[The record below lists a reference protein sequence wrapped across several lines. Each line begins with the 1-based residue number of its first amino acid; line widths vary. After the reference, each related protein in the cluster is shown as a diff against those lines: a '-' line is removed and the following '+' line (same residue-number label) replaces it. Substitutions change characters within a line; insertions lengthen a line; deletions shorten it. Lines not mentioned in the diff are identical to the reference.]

1 MLAVSRISQCRAVR
15 GMPEPG
21 TEQWLELY
29 EAFREYCQLY
39 PWAYF
44 DDSDLVAVELP
55 GGQERGYCIVL
66 GSGGIERGLAVYR
79 GGEGLAGF
87 LAISTGLVDPGSLDA
102 LNTTDAVSATLADRE
117 DLDKEDRDV
126 IRSLGLR
133 YRGRG
138 RWPLFRSYVPGY
150 FPWLLEADDAVLLAA
165 ALRGMTSLT
174 EAVTRGK
181 VSLDHESDTNLFH
194 TLSFE
199 GGKWQTRWDSI
210 YAPVPTPAAA
220 YQDIGRLERLAGEAL
235 RSQTTWELGMY
246 YLPAPLFED
255 KKARP
260 HLPVCAMLVE
270 SESGYL
276 LTDLFTQPGASDND
290 RQELLVKILE
300 TMPGVPADIVV
311 NTPRLAQMVESIT
324 GPLGINVSI
333 DETPALWSAKED
345 MFERISD
352 GPPEC

>member
-1 MLAVSRISQCRAVR
+1 
-15 GMPEPG
+15 MPEPSA
-21 TEQWLELY
+21 EQWLELH
-29 EAFREYCQLY
+29 EAFREYCGLY
-39 PWAYF
+39 PWMLF

-55 GGQERGYCIVL
+55 GGRERGYCVVL

-79 GGEGLAGF
+79 GDEGLGGF
-87 LAISTGLVDPGSLDA
+87 LALTTGLVAPDSLDA

-117 DLDKEDRDV
+117 ELDKEDRDV

-138 RWPLFRSYVPGY
+138 RWPLFRSYKPGY
-150 FPWLLEADDAVLLAA
+150 FPWLLEADDAVLLAT
-165 ALRGMTSLT
+165 ALRGMSFLT
-174 EAVTRGK
+174 
-181 VSLDHESDTNLFH
+181 VSANQGEVSIDCDDDTNLFL
-194 TLSFE
+194 TLFLKDD
-199 GGKWQTRWDSI
+199 GWHARYDQI
-210 YAPVPTPAAA
+210 FAPLPTPAAA
-220 YQDIGRLERLAGEAL
+220 YQDVERLGRLAGTGL
-235 RSQTTWELGMY
+235 RSQTTCELGMY
-246 YLPAPLFED
+246 YLPVPLFED

-260 HLPVCAMLVE
+260 HLPVYAILVD
-270 SESGYL
+270 SESGSV

-300 TMPGVPADIVV
+300 SMPGLPVEIVV
-311 NTPRLAQMVESIT
+311 NTPRLEQMVESVT

-345 MFERISD
+345 VFERISD

>member
-1 MLAVSRISQCRAVR
+1 
-15 GMPEPG
+15 MPDPSA
-21 TEQWLELY
+21 EQWLELH
-29 EAFREYCQLY
+29 EAFREYCGLY

-44 DDSDLVAVELP
+44 DDSDLVAVELA
-55 GGQERGYCIVL
+55 GGQERGYCVVL

-79 GGEGLAGF
+79 GDEGLAGF
-87 LAISTGLVDPGSLDA
+87 LAIATGLVDPGSLDA
-102 LNTTDAVSATLADRE
+102 LNTTDAVSDTLADRE
-117 DLDKEDRDV
+117 ELDKEDRDV

-138 RWPLFRSYVPGY
+138 RWHLFRSYVPGY

-174 EAVTRGK
+174 ETVTRGD
-181 VSLDHESDTNLFH
+181 VSMDYEEDTNLFL

-199 GGKWQTRWDSI
+199 DGKWQSRWDQI
-210 YAPVPTPAAA
+210 FAPLPTPAAA
-220 YQDIGRLERLAGEAL
+220 YKDVERLERLASTAL
-235 RSQTTWELGMY
+235 RSQATRELGMY

-255 KKARP
+255 KNTRP

-270 SESGYL
+270 SESGYVL
-276 LTDLFTQPGASDND
+276 SDLFTQPGASDND

-300 TMPGVPADIVV
+300 AMPGVPADIVI
-311 NTPRLAQMVESIT
+311 NIPRLAQMVESVT

-333 DETPALWSAKED
+333 GETPALWSAKED
-345 MFERISD
+345 MLERISD
-352 GPPEC
+352 DPTDC

>member
-1 MLAVSRISQCRAVR
+1 
-15 GMPEPG
+15 MPEPSA
-21 TEQWLELY
+21 EQWLELH
-29 EAFREYCQLY
+29 EAFREYCELY
-39 PWAYF
+39 PWMWF
-44 DDSDLVAVELP
+44 DDTDLVAVELN
-55 GGQERGYCIVL
+55 GSEEKGYCVVL

-87 LAISTGLVDPGSLDA
+87 LAITSGSVDPGSLDA
-102 LNTTDAVSATLADRE
+102 LNTTDAVSATLGDRE
-117 DLDKEDRDV
+117 ELDKEDRDV

-165 ALRGMTSLT
+165 ALRGMSSLT
-174 EAVTRGK
+174 EAVTRRD
-181 VSLDHESDTNLFH
+181 VSLDYEEDTNLFL
-194 TLSFE
+194 TLSSTE
-199 GGKWQTRWDSI
+199 GKWQSRWDQI
-210 YAPVPTPAAA
+210 FAPLPTPAAA
-220 YQDIGRLERLAGEAL
+220 YQDVERLERLASTAL

-246 YLPAPLFED
+246 YLPAPLFEERR
-255 KKARP
+255 ARP

-270 SESGYL
+270 SESGYV
-276 LTDLFTQPGASDND
+276 LTELFTQPGASDND
-290 RQELLVKILE
+290 RQELLVNILE
-300 TMPGVPADIVV
+300 SMPGLPVDIVV
-311 NTPRLAQMVESIT
+311 NTPRLEQMVESVT

-345 MFERISD
+345 MFERISN